1 MAKIK
6 VLHIIKSLGRGGAE
20 MLLQETL
27 KLHNKDEFEFHFI
40 YFLPW
45 KNQMVEGIESAG
57 GTVNLIAAKNNIG
70 LLLSAKKIIKYIKA
84 NNIDIVHCHLPWAG
98 FVGRVVHKL
107 LRIPLIYTE
116 HNKQERYHTI
126 TKLLNKITFNW
137 QSIAIAVSNDVADS
151 IENNIHPTIPIK
163 TILNG
168 VDVDSFIKNRD
179 ERQSLRRAYQIE
191 EDSIF
196 IGTIAV
202 FRFQKRLKEW
212 ITVFKKI
219 HAKHPTI
226 RGCIIGD
233 GILKEEIMQHL
244 RNEGMESYII
254 FPGLQTNVLP
264 WLSAIDIFMMT
275 SEFEGLPIALLE
287 AMSMECAVVC
297 TEAGGIKE
305 VIRNGKDGFTEQVED
320 WESLVRPLDYL
331 IQNPTEIKKYGQLA
345 RDRVINSF
353 SLNSMVQN
361 TEKLYWNFYLNK
373 PNGN

>member
-20 MLLQETL
+20 MLLQETP
-27 KLHNKDEFEFHFI
+27 KLHNKDEFEFHYI

-57 GTVNLIAAKNNIG
+57 GIVNLIAAKNNIG
-70 LLLSAKKIIKYIKA
+70 LLLSARKIIKYIKA
-84 NNIDIVHCHLPWAG
+84 NKIQIVHCHLPWAG
-98 FVGRVVHKL
+98 FVGRIVYKF

-137 QSIAIAVSNDVADS
+137 QSIAIAVSNDVAES
-151 IENNIHPTIPIK
+151 IEKNIHPTIPLK

-168 VDVDSFIKNRD
+168 VDVDTFIKNRD

-320 WESLVRPLDYL
+320 WESLDRPLDYL
-331 IQNPTEIKKYGQLA
+331 IQNPSEIKKYGQLA

>member
-27 KLHNKDEFEFHFI
+27 KLHKKDEFEFHYI

-57 GTVNLIAAKNNIG
+57 GIVNLIAAKNNLG
-70 LLLSAKKIIKYIKA
+70 LLFSARKIIKYIKA
-84 NNIDIVHCHLPWAG
+84 NKIDIVHCHLPWAG
-98 FVGRVVHKL
+98 FVGRIVHKL

-151 IENNIHPTIPIK
+151 IEKNIHPKTPIK

-168 VDVDSFIKNRD
+168 VDVDTFIKNHD
-179 ERQSLRRAYQIE
+179 ERLSLRSAYQIE
-191 EDSIF
+191 ENSIF

-244 RNEGMESYII
+244 RKEEMESFII

-287 AMSMECAVVC
+287 AMSMGCAVVC

-331 IQNPTEIKKYGQLA
+331 IQNPSEIKNYGQLA
-345 RDRVINSF
+345 RDRIKNSF

-361 TEKLYWNFYLNK
+361 TENLYWKLLAK
-373 PNGN
+373 